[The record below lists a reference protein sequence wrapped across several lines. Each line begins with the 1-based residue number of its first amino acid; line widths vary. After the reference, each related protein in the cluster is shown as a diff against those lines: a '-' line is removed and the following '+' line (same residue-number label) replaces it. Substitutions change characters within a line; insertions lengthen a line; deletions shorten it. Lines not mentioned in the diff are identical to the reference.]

1 LSDQQV
7 CQTCGNEQLL
17 RSQKYCR
24 KCASDN
30 PYYDPS
36 NVISYNNNQNQPRIK
51 RSEPTKYAV
60 QLARALHSWGIK
72 IRLEPE
78 IWYTSCN
85 FYTPDILVN
94 EDLIVEVDDPYHE
107 EPQIKKNDRIRQ
119 RALENSG
126 YLVYRFK
133 NEEIERLLFLNC
145 LWLNKAIGH

>member
-1 LSDQQV
+1 MSDQQV
-7 CQTCGNEQLL
+7 CQTCGNGQLL

-30 PYYDPS
+30 PYYNSS

-60 QLARALHSWGIK
+60 QLARVLHSKGIK
-72 IRLEPE
+72 IQLEPE

-94 EDLIVEVDDPYHE
+94 EDLIVEVDGKP
-107 EPQIKKNDRIRQ
+107 K
-119 RALENSG
+119 
-126 YLVYRFK
+126 
-133 NEEIERLLFLNC
+133 
-145 LWLNKAIGH
+145 

>member
-1 LSDQQV
+1 
-7 CQTCGNEQLL
+7 LL

-36 NVISYNNNQNQPRIK
+36 NGISYNNNQNQPRIK

-94 EDLIVEVDDPYHE
+94 KDLIVEVDDPYHE